1 MALVR
6 ELVLAAN
13 LNGHPLHV
21 VTEEGWTARPIV
33 TAPLQT
39 GPVSCSLWVLAGI
52 AAILQGHHLPSLTKS
67 DMLTLHRSLYRQ
79 VLYLPSAL

>member
-13 LNGHPLHV
+13 MNGHPLHV

-33 TAPLQT
+33 TTPLQT
-39 GPVSCSLWVLAGI
+39 GPVSCGLWVLAAI
-52 AAILQGHHLPSLTKS
+52 AAVLRGYHLPPLVES
-67 DMLTLHRSLYRQ
+67 DMPSLRHSLYRHI
-79 VLYLPSAL
+79 LYLPSVS

>member
-13 LNGHPLHV
+13 MNGHPLHV
-21 VTEEGWTARPIV
+21 ITEEGWTAQPIV

-39 GPVSCSLWVLAGI
+39 GPVSCGLWVLVGI
-52 AAILQGHHLPSLTKS
+52 AAVLQGYHLPSLTES
-67 DMLTLHRSLYRQ
+67 DMLTLRHSLYRH
-79 VLYLPSAL
+79 VFYLPSVP